1 MFSYISYDG
10 LTSFLVLLIP
20 NKNSNCAK
28 IRATDKFLWI
38 NVRADLENLY
48 TVLPFKY
55 NVINRVSQK
64 IIRFKNSQI
73 PFFLRS
79 DVIDACDH
87 ERNKISAKVP
97 QCKLYSRD
105 SLGNRRMFLQKTYPF
120 NRDTRRKCYRSICL
134 NVDQMFCPSNR
145 GFSSTEGSREK
156 RHASTFLLGSK
167 SVRSK
172 LRYRLCSGVPK

>member
-1 MFSYISYDG
+1 M
-10 LTSFLVLLIP
+10 
-20 NKNSNCAK
+20 
-28 IRATDKFLWI
+28 
-38 NVRADLENLY
+38 ENLY

-87 ERNKISAKVP
+87 EGNKISAKVL

-105 SLGNRRMFLQKTYPF
+105 SLGNRRMFLRKTYPF
-120 NRDTRRKCYRSICL
+120 NRDTRRKCYRSIRL
-134 NVDQMFCPSNR
+134 NVDQIFCPSNR

-156 RHASTFLLGSK
+156 RHASTFLLESK

-172 LRYRLCSGVPK
+172 LRYRLSSGVSK